1 MPKNDELELVKFGLQ
16 EVKDQ
21 YKVYLDGFND
31 IKQKNQV
38 LLLICSLI
46 ITLPLSSTMVFNKII
61 SSSNFIIALFI
72 SGIILLITAIILLIL
87 SMKETQ
93 VRIPLFEDFLS
104 SIGKYKPLN
113 IMKSFMKAYSN
124 DLNLNITRRE
134 KKRYLL
140 RWAEKFII
148 AGVILVIGTLIIV
161 IMFVN

>member
-1 MPKNDELELVKFGLQ
+1 MPNNEELELIKFGLQ

-46 ITLPLSSTMVFNKII
+46 ITLPLSSTVVLNKII
-61 SSSNFIIALFI
+61 SSSNLIIALFI
-72 SGIILLITAIILLIL
+72 SGIIILVTAIILLIL
-87 SMKETQ
+87 SMRDTQ
-93 VRIPLFEDFLS
+93 VRIPLFDDFLN

-113 IMKSFMKAYSN
+113 IMKSFMKAYSS
-124 DLNLNITRRE
+124 DLNLNIKRRE
-134 KKRYLL
+134 KKRYIL